1 MLFFLGDFVNLI
13 SVQKKTTEYTDQQP
27 VEIHPSIVPSETEEA
42 ENLIKSRQNKIESA
56 MSASFK
62 SRIIILITF
71 WIQLNCFSAPQIQ
84 QSINSV
90 ETIDSLKSK
99 IEKLDKTLAE
109 GSYTRIPNKDFESL
123 IDNKIQRSMRD
134 TLTWWFFVGSAL
146 ISILGFLVIRYTNT
160 FLQSKVDA
168 AINQLKQE
176 NEDKIERTIR
186 LHYST
191 VVSSLIDF
199 KKEKLEEKKT
209 ITEEEDI
216 KELIRY
222 LKDESIILSEDKKV
236 KLIDTII
243 RSYYKSNFLQRIEK
257 MIALIKEYEDKFI
270 FLSST
275 YINAALAF
283 GDMFERYGSKDY
295 LNSAIENCNKSI
307 KILPDYGLAF
317 AQKLELYS
325 MAITKA
331 FDDDEKKIYENEL
344 LKIFKEIDNNSSTAL
359 CRELIDRLEIDKNYF
374 AGTYIDK
381 LYHDFA
387 IEMGKITARAS
398 SST

>member
-1 MLFFLGDFVNLI
+1 MNLI
-13 SVQKKTTEYTDQQP
+13 
-27 VEIHPSIVPSETEEA
+27 
-42 ENLIKSRQNKIESA
+42 
-56 MSASFK
+56 FK
-62 SRIIILITF
+62 SLLSILLSVCISANYSSAQK
-71 WIQLNCFSAPQIQ
+71 IQTSTN
-84 QSINSV
+84 SI

-99 IEKLDKTLAE
+99 LKKLDKITDE
-109 GSYTRIPNKDFESL
+109 GSYTRIPNKDFESI
-123 IDNKIQRSMRD
+123 IDNKIQKSMRD

-160 FLQSKVDA
+160 FLQSKIDA

-186 LHYST
+186 LHYSS

-216 KELIRY
+216 KELIGY
-222 LKDESIILSEDKKV
+222 LKDESIILSDDKKV

-257 MIALIKEYEDKFI
+257 MIALIKEYEDRFI

-283 GDMFERYGSKDY
+283 GDMFERYGAKDY

-317 AQKLELYS
+317 AQKLELYT
-325 MAITKA
+325 MAIIKS
-331 FDDDEKKIYENEL
+331 FDEIEKKQYENEL
-344 LKIFKEIDNNSSTAL
+344 LKIFKDIDNNNSTAL

-381 LYHDFA
+381 LYVDFA
-387 IEMGKITARAS
+387 PEMEKITARAS
-398 SST
+398 LAT